1 LGVQERFAGF
11 FNLLFPDECRL
22 CEQPLR
28 NISRIPVCR
37 SCLSLPKPLEAE
49 FSCKA
54 CGTPFENAFPLD
66 EHDLCTVCRQSRA
79 NLDATYSFGSYEGPL
94 RQLIHLYKYGK
105 VESLAGPLC
114 KLLVRTIPVDRQF
127 DIVIAMPMHWRKR
140 LERGFN
146 QAELLAKPIAKLYGL
161 RLSSDL
167 LQKRYGKAQ
176 ASLSAKERHEN
187 LKDSF
192 RVAHAQ
198 RIAGK
203 RILLVDD
210 VITTGATLRAASAA
224 LKAAGARHVSALTL
238 ARVDDR
244 WRFDMSSKPSAKPST
259 RAARATEAE
268 VASFFKLRSVYDG
281 QSGSTS

>member
-1 LGVQERFAGF
+1 LGVQEHFAGF
-11 FNLLFPDECRL
+11 FNLVFPDECRL

-28 NISRIPVCR
+28 NVSRIPVCR

-49 FSCKA
+49 FSCMA

-66 EHDLCTVCRQSRA
+66 EHDLCMVCRQSKA
-79 NLDATYSFGSYEGPL
+79 TLDATYSFGSYEGPL

-127 DIVIAMPMHWRKR
+127 DMIIAMPMHWRKR

-146 QAELLAKPIAKLYGL
+146 QAELLAKPISKLYG
-161 RLSSDL
+161 
-167 LQKRYGKAQ
+167 QAQ
-176 ASLSAKERHEN
+176 ASLSAKERQEN

-192 RVAHAQ
+192 RVPHAQ

-210 VITTGATLRAASAA
+210 VITTGATLRAAAAA
-224 LKAAGARHVSALTL
+224 LKAAGASRVSALTL

-244 WRFDMSSKPSAKPST
+244 WRFDISSKSLAKPSV
-259 RAARATEAE
+259 RAVPAMDAE
-268 VASFFKLRSVYDG
+268 TASFFKLRSVYDG